1 MLDSFRTHAS
11 TTGPQWEASFQRIIS
26 KAEGKASGPQQ
37 RPMPKFTGH
46 LTRVQETVPQQ
57 LHWPLWFQKANPHPS
72 QRENHPQS
80 PPNSAC
86 YSRSHSIKPQLTE
99 LQRPGCGRGEAAGLS
114 RKAGW
119 LGGDISAHLEAT
131 GRGTRV
137 RGSGGDV
144 PHKGRNSHTPR
155 LHSLPCSH
163 LQPHNR
169 SQDDKQGHAS
179 CFVT

>member
-37 RPMPKFTGH
+37 RPMPKFTRH

-57 LHWPLWFQKANPHPS
+57 LHWPLWLQKANPHPS

-86 YSRSHSIKPQLTE
+86 YSRSHSIKAQLTE
-99 LQRPGCGRGEAAGLS
+99 LRRPGCGRGEAAGLS
-114 RKAGW
+114 QKAGW
-119 LGGDISAHLEAT
+119 LGGGISAHGGYRQGDQSEGLRWRCAT
-131 GRGTRV
+131 QRKEF
-137 RGSGGDV
+137 
-144 PHKGRNSHTPR
+144 PHTEIPLSPMPSSAAT
-155 LHSLPCSH
+155 
-163 LQPHNR
+163 
-169 SQDDKQGHAS
+169 
-179 CFVT
+179 